1 MRPILITFFI
11 AGLSA
16 CNSSTDKT
24 VKEEKADT
32 TNTVVARS
40 LNVET
45 INMEG
50 IPKSVSYKGKVQ
62 DAFHWKDSVGENI
75 FFTTQVAPYNDND
88 KGEAGEDG
96 RTAELYAYHYV
107 RTDGDYKL
115 AWQMSDRELSCPLDI
130 VTEFIPG
137 STTVTDID
145 KDGVGETKVQY
156 SLACRGDV
164 SPSSMKL
171 IMQENQQVY
180 TLNGYRW
187 MSFGPESKF
196 DVNSSNVNLENLP
209 MLDDGEDALLRS
221 FGRYE
226 TEKYFRPA
234 PPSFLEYAKNEW
246 LKYVI
251 EKIN

>member
-1 MRPILITFFI
+1 MRSILIAVLI

-16 CNSSTDKT
+16 CNSTTDET
-24 VKEEKADT
+24 VKEQQPDST
-32 TNTVVARS
+32 TAPVARS

-45 INMEG
+45 INTDG
-50 IPKSVSYKGKVQ
+50 IPKSITYKGKLQ
-62 DAFHWKDSVGENI
+62 DAFHWKDSLGENI

-96 RTAELYAYHYV
+96 RTAELYAYHYLK
-107 RTDGDYKL
+107 TDGDYKQV
-115 AWQMSDRELSCPLDI
+115 WQISDRELSCPLDI

-145 KDGVGETKVQY
+145 KDGKAEIKVQY

-171 IMQENQQVY
+171 IMQENQEVY
-180 TLNGYRW
+180 TLNGNRW

-196 DVNSSNVNLENLP
+196 DVNTSNVNLENLP
-209 MLDDGEDALLRS
+209 VLDDGEDALLRS

-226 TEKYFRPA
+226 TEKYFQTA